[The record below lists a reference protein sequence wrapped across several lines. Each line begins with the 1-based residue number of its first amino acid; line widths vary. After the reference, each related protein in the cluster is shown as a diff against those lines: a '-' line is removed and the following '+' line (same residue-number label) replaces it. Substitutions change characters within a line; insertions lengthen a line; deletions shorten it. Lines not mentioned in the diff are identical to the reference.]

1 MDAISLIVLIAVIVV
16 AFVFKVNTGLA
27 AILASLVLVYSVG
40 MPEKFIIAAFDS
52 KMFLMLF
59 GVMYLFCIA
68 QENKS
73 LDVLAKKV
81 ISLCKGK
88 VKLFPVIVFGQ

>member
-1 MDAISLIVLIAVIVV
+1 M
-16 AFVFKVNTGLA
+16 K
-27 AILASLVLVYSVG
+27 
-40 MPEKFIIAAFDS
+40 EKFIISAFDS

-68 QENKS
+68 QENKT

-81 ISLCKGK
+81 IALCKGK
-88 VKLFPVIVFGQ
+88 VKLFPVIVFLLAAVLSAIGPGLISVTALMAAIIVALA